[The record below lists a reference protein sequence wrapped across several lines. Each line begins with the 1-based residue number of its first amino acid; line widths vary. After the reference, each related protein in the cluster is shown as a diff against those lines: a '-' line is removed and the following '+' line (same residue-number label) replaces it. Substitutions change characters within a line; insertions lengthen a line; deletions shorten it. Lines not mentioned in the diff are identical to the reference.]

1 MNEDYVNGEMLENFS
16 NYNKSQDYPIVW
28 SSDVWEEKNIPP
40 SCRHCSN
47 HPHQW
52 REWDLL
58 VCSRNSRNL
67 VKRIIYQCSVI
78 G

>member
-28 SSDVWEEKNIPP
+28 SSDVWEEKNIHP

-47 HPHQW
+47 HPINGGSG
-52 REWDLL
+52 
-58 VCSRNSRNL
+58 VCWCVLGVPEIR
-67 VKRIIYQCSVI
+67 
-78 G
+78 